1 MKKFIFFTFVAFSMS
16 SISAGCV
23 GLSKKSD
30 MAQEDHLVLVYQK
43 IMEIDKALS
52 SLNLSTQNLEKR
64 VEELA
69 KHSDA
74 IDTNYSNLNTTIDAL
89 SSKIAR
95 VETRDS
101 SFETTLSETQKN
113 INDLSR
119 KLTEMERLNDDL
131 QNKAIASQP
140 LQPQVMSPEPEVPLQ
155 QEVKEEDAGEITEEK
170 PETITETREETK
182 TGEVSNGQEKELLQ
196 KLLDEAL
203 ISYREGNYSDAI
215 AKWEEVI
222 AIDPESIEAKFNI
235 EIAKEKLKS
244 ASEK

>member
-16 SISAGCV
+16 SISVGCV
-23 GLSKKSD
+23 GLGKRSD
-30 MAQEDHLVLVYQK
+30 KAQDDQLVLVYQK
-43 IMEIDKALS
+43 IMELDKALS
-52 SLNLSTQNLEKR
+52 SLNLSAENLEKR

-74 IDTNYSNLNTTIDAL
+74 IDTNHSNLNATLDAL
-89 SSKIAR
+89 SSKIAK

-101 SFETTLSETQKN
+101 SLETTLSETQKN

-119 KLTEMERLNDDL
+119 KLSEMERSNDDL
-131 QNKAIASQP
+131 QNKTIASQP
-140 LQPQVMSPEPEVPLQ
+140 MQPQVVSPEPEVPLQ
-155 QEVKEEDAGEITEEK
+155 QEVKKNEAQEITEER
-170 PETITETREETK
+170 PETIKETKEETK
-182 TGEVSNGQEKELLQ
+182 TGEVPNGQEKELLQ